1 MIDAQAHVTFQVR
14 AQLFLSWGIRCLLSV
29 YSALLHL
36 RQICGYCQYHW
47 LLFSCARPDLK
58 EAEGRK
64 GVQEKH
70 TVTITQLLFRLQV
83 GSHDELIEFEKS
95 KHVHHSIKKKC
106 QSKPKHYKKNSTWL
120 VFLFLLFVWFIDCRS
135 RICGIQIKSV
145 LPQLKKRTQGSITD
159 IYFFPPDSH
168 HLFFIE
174 NIHQ

>member
-95 KHVHHSIKKKC
+95 KHVHHSIKKSVKA
-106 QSKPKHYKKNSTWL
+106 SPSTIKRILRGWFFFFCCL
-120 VFLFLLFVWFIDCRS
+120 FGLLTADLGSVVF
-135 RICGIQIKSV
+135 K
-145 LPQLKKRTQGSITD
+145 
-159 IYFFPPDSH
+159 
-168 HLFFIE
+168 
-174 NIHQ
+174 